1 MIETA
6 ANLQSSGSVAQTVA
20 LILALA
26 GAIAAALLFLSPK
39 KRPAHRGFWRKV
51 SAFVNFDRFLISSI
65 LKFLYV
71 FATLYAVVYGLVLV
85 FTGSLVT
92 GLLLALLGPV
102 ALRVTFELLL
112 LMLSIREDVAE
123 AGDLLRRMQG
133 LPPKYPPQAPAQ
145 PAQRQPAQPQVR
157 GAAPDPRYA
166 QQRSQGYP
174 QQQAGPGNY
183 GYPPRPP
190 QTYPTEFGL
199 TQRYA
204 PIRNTGYSPDGYEP
218 QPRATNGAQPGAP
231 LRPTPADGTGRFS
244 ALPHMD
250 SEPAKKS
257 GRAT

>member
-92 GLLLALLGPV
+92 GLLLLLAVFLCAGVTPALVSGIGR
-102 ALRVTFELLL
+102 ALR
-112 LMLSIREDVAE
+112 
-123 AGDLLRRMQG
+123 
-133 LPPKYPPQAPAQ
+133 LP
-145 PAQRQPAQPQVR
+145 
-157 GAAPDPRYA
+157 
-166 QQRSQGYP
+166 
-174 QQQAGPGNY
+174 
-183 GYPPRPP
+183 
-190 QTYPTEFGL
+190 
-199 TQRYA
+199 
-204 PIRNTGYSPDGYEP
+204 
-218 QPRATNGAQPGAP
+218 
-231 LRPTPADGTGRFS
+231 
-244 ALPHMD
+244 
-250 SEPAKKS
+250 
-257 GRAT
+257 GRARQEVR

>member
-1 MIETA
+1 MIDA
-6 ANLQSSGSVAQTVA
+6 AATLQASGSVAQTVA

-26 GAIAAALLFLSPK
+26 GAIAAALLFLTPA
-39 KRPAHRGFWRKV
+39 KRQAHRGFWRKV
-51 SAFVNFDRFLISSI
+51 SALINFDRFLISSI

-71 FATLYAVVYGLVLV
+71 FATLYSFVYGLVLL
-85 FTGSLVT
+85 FTGAPVA
-92 GLLLALLGPV
+92 GLLLMLLGPV

-112 LMLSIREDVAE
+112 LMLSIREDVAD

-133 LPPKYPPQAPAQ
+133 LPPKYPPQPQ
-145 PAQRQPAQPQVR
+145 TPPVQRQPAQSQVR
-157 GAAPDPRYA
+157 AGAPDPRYA
-166 QQRSQGYP
+166 QQRAQGYP
-174 QQQAGPGNY
+174 AQQSAAPNY

-204 PIRNTGYSPDGYEP
+204 PIRNTGYTPDGYEP
-218 QPRATNGAQPGAP
+218 QPRTPNQAQPAAP

-257 GRAT
+257 GRNG